1 MPCGRRVRFDGL
13 AQCAVAGFYRKAGFR
28 EQGRPYTEAGIEH
41 LKMVKTLASDNNEKT
56 DQ

>member
-1 MPCGRRVRFDGL
+1 MPCAKRVRFDGL

-41 LKMVKTLASDNNEKT
+41 LIMAKPLITSNNENK
-56 DQ
+56 